1 MPADVQAT
9 FPYLD
14 VWLGVVM
21 VYQAANYRQ
30 EVHCQ
35 LVYSND
41 TVNWNRLEPGADL
54 IPLCAHFL
62 ITSSMGIHNPLTNGG
77 LLAVAGATT
86 RASSHTSATAAAP

>member
-62 ITSSMGIHNPLTNGG
+62 TSSMGIHNPLTNGG
-77 LLAVAGATT
+77 LLAVAVATT